1 MHWLFLALTI
11 VGGVF
16 GSSMLK
22 INSGFSKLLPSVGV
36 VIGFLAVPFIFCLL
50 R

>member
-22 INSGFSKLLPSVGV
+22 ISSGFVRAFY
-36 VIGFLAVPFIFCLL
+36 FLSIAL